1 MNVGDWVL
9 NYAQSFGFMKLPFT
23 ILTPSIVQCEKA
35 ELLKLKFID
44 KESLPSQTNLLVTC
58 GGNTWTPSN
67 YLQE

>member
-35 ELLKLKFID
+35 ELLKLKSID
-44 KESLPSQTNLLVTC
+44 KEIFTEPD
-58 GGNTWTPSN
+58 
-67 YLQE
+67 